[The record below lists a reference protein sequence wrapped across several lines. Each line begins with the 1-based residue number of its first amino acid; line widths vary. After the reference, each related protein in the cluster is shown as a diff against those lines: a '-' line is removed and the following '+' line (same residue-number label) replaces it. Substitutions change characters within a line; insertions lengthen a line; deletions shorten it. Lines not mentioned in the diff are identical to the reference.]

1 MNEDEKVE
9 KDEKKESK
17 QKRIDDLQQEAQVIY
32 KQFEAAQSYKNNK
45 GILEQATRAVNF
57 YEGNQWGDFKGKLPF
72 EKPSINIIQ
81 NVVDG
86 KAASINQKIF
96 KINFIV
102 DNDNLSTNKISKFT
116 DYQLKEMQHEDII
129 LSATYD
135 TLLKGT
141 GIWYEYW
148 NEDKEGVLGNIEG
161 SLEASIID
169 IEDIAFSNPTE
180 KNVQKQE
187 WIIIRSRES
196 VKFVKDSCTTL
207 TDKEKDEYIQSDSV
221 DTKYTNNIDQ
231 KDEEMCYSYMKM
243 FKKDGEVYFEKAT
256 RDIVYQEPTS
266 LNPLTNEKAI
276 KKSKK
281 ELEDNEENDVYEDL
295 YEKDSVNRHTMQF
308 EKDNDLTEEEAME
321 QKYKANQYP
330 INVLTFLERNNCIF
344 GLSFAYQLIPQQ
356 KLINQLIAA
365 NTLCAIKQ
373 AQPSVLVK
381 AGALG
386 TANVDFSKPNG
397 IITDYSGYG
406 VNDAIKLLSAGTVPT
421 AQFEL
426 AQAMIT
432 MTKDVYRANDILNDG
447 RNIASDMS
455 GTAISQLNAIKDMP
469 IAQWQQKLSRTIARE
484 GKILEMF
491 YKLFYHNKRFS
502 YQLTDSELL
511 DVKSA
516 FSQNNPNMPQ
526 AQIDNV
532 MTNSQTGIFNG
543 EDYLDTPFNIT
554 VEVGETSRY
563 SELVLSATLETLFL
577 NGTIANLSAEDLMMY
592 AELVP
597 DYIFPK
603 KNEFKRLLLQK
614 QNSIVNQLQQQIEQQ
629 QQQMQQ
635 MQLQQQA
642 LQQAYTDR
650 INQYNEK
657 LGKLGIVAKEMQ
669 REYNAQLQ
677 NEQNRDINAN
687 RRYPYDKFG

>member
-1 MNEDEKVE
+1 MKE
-9 KDEKKESK
+9 KDEKKEQFKTS
-17 QKRIDDLQQEAQVIY
+17 QRIIELQREADVIS
-32 KQFEAAQSYKNNK
+32 KQFEAGQNYKDSK
-45 GILEQATRAVNF
+45 KILEQAKRAVDF
-57 YEGNQWGDFKGKLPF
+57 YEGNQWGDFRGKLPF

-81 NVVDG
+81 NVIDG

-102 DNDNLSTNKISKFT
+102 DNDNLSTNTISKFT
-116 DYQLKEMQHEDII
+116 DYQLKEMQHEEII
-129 LSATYD
+129 LAATYD
-135 TLLKGT
+135 ALLKGT

-161 SLEASIID
+161 ALEASIID
-169 IEDIAFSNPTE
+169 IEDIVFANPNE

-196 VKFVKDSCTTL
+196 VKFVKDTCTTL
-207 TDKEKDEYIQSDSV
+207 ADDQKDEFIQSDDIDS
-221 DTKYTNNIDQ
+221 KYTNNIDQ
-231 KDEEMCYSYMKM
+231 KDEEMVYSYLKM

-256 RDIVYQEPTS
+256 KDIVYQEPTS

-276 KKSKK
+276 KKSEK
-281 ELEDNEENDVYEDL
+281 ELEENEQNDVYQDL

-308 EKDNDLTEEEAME
+308 QDNELTEDEAYE
-321 QKYKANQYP
+321 LKYKANQYP

-344 GLSFAYQLIPQQ
+344 GLSFAAQLIPQQ

-365 NTLCAIKQ
+365 NTLCAVKQ
-373 AQPSVLVK
+373 AQPSVIVK

-406 VNDAIKLLSAGTVPT
+406 VNDAIKLLSGGTVPT

-426 AQAMIT
+426 AQAMIS

-447 RNIASDMS
+447 RNISSDMS

-469 IAQWQQKLSRTIARE
+469 VAQWQQKLSRVIARE

-491 YKLFYHNKRFS
+491 YKLFYHDKKFS
-502 YQLTDSELL
+502 YELTDAELL
-511 DVKSA
+511 DVTANFKA
-516 FSQNNPNMPQ
+516 QNPNMQ
-526 AQIDNV
+526 DNEIQNQ
-532 MTNSQTGIFNG
+532 MTNYQGGIFNG
-543 EDYLDTPFNIT
+543 EDYLDTPFNVT

-563 SELVLSATLETLFL
+563 SELILSATLETLFL

-597 DYIFPK
+597 DYMFPK
-603 KNEFKRLLLQK
+603 KNEFKRLLVQK
-614 QNSIVNQLQQQIEQQ
+614 QNSIVIQLQQTIEQQ
-629 QQQMQQ
+629 QMQMQQ
-635 MQLQQQA
+635 MQMQQQA
-642 LQQAYTDR
+642 LQEAFTQRT
-650 INQYNEK
+650 NQYNDQLNK
-657 LGKLGIVAKEMQ
+657 LGVVAKQMQ
-669 REYNAQLQ
+669 KEYNTQLDNERRKNAQYQ
-677 NEQNRDINAN
+677 TSQRAN
-687 RRYPYDKFG
+687 QMN

>member
-1 MNEDEKVE
+1 M
-9 KDEKKESK
+9 KDKELKEKESK
-17 QKRIDDLQQEAQVIY
+17 RKRIDDLQQEAQVIY
-32 KQFEAAQSYKNNK
+32 KQFEAAQNYKNSK

-102 DNDNLSTNKISKFT
+102 DNDNLSTNTISKFT

-161 SLEASIID
+161 SLEAAIID
-169 IEDIAFSNPTE
+169 IEDIAFANPTE

-207 TDKEKDEYIQSDSV
+207 NEEEKNEYINSDDIQS
-221 DTKYTNNIDQ
+221 KYTNNIDQ
-231 KDEEMCYSYMKM
+231 KDEEMCYSYMKL

-266 LNPLTNEKAI
+266 LNPLTNEKDI
-276 KKSKK
+276 KKTKK
-281 ELEDNEENDVYEDL
+281 QLEENEDNDVYEDI
-295 YEKDSVNRHTMQF
+295 YEKDSVNRHTINF
-308 EKDNDLTEEEAME
+308 EKDNDLTEDEAME

-330 INVLTFLERNNCIF
+330 VNVLTFLERNNCIF

-406 VNDAIKLLSAGTVPT
+406 VNDAIKLLSGGAVPT

-426 AQAMIT
+426 AQAMIS

-447 RNIASDMS
+447 RNISSDMS

-469 IAQWQQKLSRTIARE
+469 IAQWQQKLSRVIARE

-491 YKLFYHNKRFS
+491 YKLFYHNKKFS
-502 YQLTDSELL
+502 YQLTDAELL
-511 DVKSA
+511 DVTSN
-516 FSQNNPNMPQ
+516 FMQNNPEMPESQ
-526 AQIDNV
+526 VKNI
-532 MTNSQTGIFNG
+532 MTNSQSGIFNG
-543 EDYLDTPFNIT
+543 EDYLDTPFNVT

-603 KNEFKRLLLQK
+603 KNEFKRLLVQK
-614 QNSIVNQLQQQIEQQ
+614 QNSIVNQLQQTIEQQ
-629 QQQMQQ
+629 QAQIQQMG
-635 MQLQQQA
+635 MQYKAMQEAFTQR
-642 LQQAYTDR
+642 T
-650 INQYNEK
+650 NQYNEQ
-657 LGKLGIVAKEMQ
+657 LGKLGTVAKQMQ
-669 REYNAQLQ
+669 KEYNTQLQ
-677 NEQNRDINAN
+677 NERNRAN
-687 RRYPYDKFG
+687 MNVRNIQQ

>member
-1 MNEDEKVE
+1 M
-9 KDEKKESK
+9 KDKELKEKESK
-17 QKRIDDLQQEAQVIY
+17 RKRIDDLQQEAQVIY
-32 KQFEAAQSYKNNK
+32 KQFEAAQNYKNSK

-102 DNDNLSTNKISKFT
+102 DNDNLSTNTISKFT

-161 SLEASIID
+161 SLEAAIID
-169 IEDIAFSNPTE
+169 IEDIAFANPTE

-207 TDKEKDEYIQSDSV
+207 NEEEKNEYINSDDIQS
-221 DTKYTNNIDQ
+221 KYTNNIDQ
-231 KDEEMCYSYMKM
+231 KDEEMCYSYMKL

-256 RDIVYQEPTS
+256 RYIVYQEPTS

-276 KKSKK
+276 KKTKK
-281 ELEDNEENDVYEDL
+281 QLEENEDNDVYEDI
-295 YEKDSVNRHTMQF
+295 YEKDSVNRHTINF
-308 EKDNDLTEEEAME
+308 EKDNDLTEDEAME

-330 INVLTFLERNNCIF
+330 VNVLTFLERNNCIF

-406 VNDAIKLLSAGTVPT
+406 VNDAIKLLSGGAVPT

-426 AQAMIT
+426 AQAMIS

-447 RNIASDMS
+447 RNISSDMS

-469 IAQWQQKLSRTIARE
+469 IAQWQQKLSRVIARE

-491 YKLFYHNKRFS
+491 YKLFYHNKKFS
-502 YQLTDSELL
+502 YQLTDAELL
-511 DVKSA
+511 DVTSN
-516 FSQNNPNMPQ
+516 FVQNNPNMPEDQ
-526 AQIDNV
+526 VKNI
-532 MTNSQTGIFNG
+532 MTNSQSGIFNG
-543 EDYLDTPFNIT
+543 EDYLDTPFNVT

-603 KNEFKRLLLQK
+603 KNEFKRLLVQK
-614 QNSIVNQLQQQIEQQ
+614 QNSIVNQLQQTIEQQ
-629 QQQMQQ
+629 QAQIQQMG
-635 MQLQQQA
+635 MQYKAMQEAFTQR
-642 LQQAYTDR
+642 T
-650 INQYNEK
+650 NQYNEQ
-657 LGKLGIVAKEMQ
+657 LGKLGTVAKQMQ
-669 REYNAQLQ
+669 KEYNTQLQ
-677 NEQNRDINAN
+677 NERNRAN
-687 RRYPYDKFG
+687 MNVRNIQQ

>member
-9 KDEKKESK
+9 KDDKNESK

-129 LSATYD
+129 LAATYD

-281 ELEDNEENDVYEDL
+281 ELEDNEDNDVYGDL

-308 EKDNDLTEEEAME
+308 EKNNDLTEDEAME

-406 VNDAIKLLSAGTVPT
+406 VNDAIKLLSGGTVPT

-426 AQAMIT
+426 AQAMIS

-447 RNIASDMS
+447 RSIASDMS

-603 KNEFKRLLLQK
+603 KNEFKRLLVQK
-614 QNSIVNQLQQQIEQQ
+614 QNSVVMQLQQTIEQQ

-657 LGKLGIVAKEMQ
+657 LGKLGTVAKEMQ
-669 REYNAQLQ
+669 REYNTQLQ
-677 NEQNRDINAN
+677 NERNRAN
-687 RRYPYDKFG
+687 MNLRNTQTS

>member
-1 MNEDEKVE
+1 MEEK
-9 KDEKKESK
+9 EKKEERN
-17 QKRIDDLQQEAQVIY
+17 KRLEDLQHEAQVIY
-32 KQFEAAQSYKNNK
+32 KQFEAAQHYKNSKN
-45 GILEQATRAVNF
+45 IIEHANRAVNF

-81 NVVDG
+81 NVIDG

-96 KINFIV
+96 KINFVV
-102 DNDNLSTNKISKFT
+102 DNDNLSTNTISKFT

-129 LSATYD
+129 LAATYD
-135 TLLKGT
+135 TLIKGT

-161 SLEASIID
+161 ALEAALID
-169 IEDIAFSNPTE
+169 IEDIAFANPNE

-196 VKFVKDSCTTL
+196 VKFIKDSCTTL
-207 TDKEKDEYIQSDSV
+207 NDKQKEEFIVGDSV
-221 DTKYTNNIDQ
+221 DSKYTNNIDQ

-256 RDIVYQEPTS
+256 KEIVYQEPTS

-276 KKSKK
+276 KKTKK
-281 ELEDNEENDVYEDL
+281 QLEENEDNDVYEDL
-295 YEKDSVNRHTMQF
+295 YEKDSINRHTMQF
-308 EKDNDLTEEEAME
+308 DKDDDLTEEEAME

-330 INVLTFLERNNCIF
+330 VNVLTFLERNNCIF

-386 TANVDFSKPNG
+386 TANVDFSKPNS

-406 VNDAIKLLSAGTVPT
+406 VNDAIKLLSGGTVPT

-469 IAQWQQKLSRTIARE
+469 IAQWQQKLSRVIARE

-491 YKLFYHNKRFS
+491 YKLFYHNKKFS
-502 YQLTDSELL
+502 FQLTDAELL
-511 DVKSA
+511 EVKSNFA
-516 FSQNNPNMPQ
+516 QNNPNIPENELN
-526 AQIDNV
+526 NV
-532 MTNSQTGIFNG
+532 MTNSQSGIFNG
-543 EDYLDTPFNIT
+543 EDYLDTPFNVT

-603 KNEFKRLLLQK
+603 KNEFKRLLVQR
-614 QNSIVNQLQQQIEQQ
+614 QNSVVNQLQQQIEQQ
-629 QQQMQQ
+629 QVQMQQ
-635 MQLQQQA
+635 MQMQQQA
-642 LQQAYTDR
+642 LQEAYTQR
-650 INQYNEK
+650 INQYNDQ
-657 LGKLGIVAKEMQ
+657 LGKLGTLAKGMQ

-677 NEQNRDINAN
+677 NERNRSKTQNMEM
-687 RRYPYDKFG
+687 

>member
-1 MNEDEKVE
+1 MQE
-9 KDEKKESK
+9 KDEKEKTINRK
-17 QKRIDDLQQEAQVIY
+17 KIDDLQQEAQVIY
-32 KQFEAAQSYKNNK
+32 KQFEAGQNFKDSK
-45 GILEQATRAVNF
+45 GILTQANRAVDF

-72 EKPSINIIQ
+72 EKPSANIIQ
-81 NVVDG
+81 NVIDG

-96 KINFIV
+96 KINFVI
-102 DNDNLSTNKISKFT
+102 DNDNLSTNTISKFT
-116 DYQLKEMQHEDII
+116 DFQLKEMQHEEII
-129 LSATYD
+129 LAATYEA
-135 TLLKGT
+135 LIKGT

-161 SLEASIID
+161 ALEASIID
-169 IEDIAFSNPTE
+169 LEDIVFSNPNE

-196 VKFVKDSCTTL
+196 VKFVKDVCEILS
-207 TDKEKDEYIQSDSV
+207 DEEKDEFIVSDDINS
-221 DTKYTNNIDQ
+221 KYRNNIEQ
-231 KDEEMCYSYMKM
+231 KDEEMVYSYMKM

-256 RDIVYQEPTS
+256 QNIVYQEPRS
-266 LNPLTNEKAI
+266 LNPMTNEKNI
-276 KKSKK
+276 KKTKK
-281 ELEDNEENDVYEDL
+281 ELEEDTQNDVYEDL

-308 EKDNDLTEEEAME
+308 ASDNDLTEDEAMDK
-321 QKYKANQYP
+321 KYKANQYP

-344 GLSFAYQLIPQQ
+344 GISFAAQLIPQQ

-406 VNDAIKLLSAGTVPT
+406 VNDAIKLLSGGTVPT

-426 AQAMIT
+426 AQAMIS

-447 RNIASDMS
+447 RAIANGMS
-455 GTAISQLNAIKDMP
+455 GTAISQLNSIKDMP
-469 IAQWQQKLSRTIARE
+469 IAQWQQKLSRVIARE

-502 YQLTDSELL
+502 FELSDSELL
-511 DVKSA
+511 DVTETFK
-516 FSQNNPNMPQ
+516 QNNPNMSESEVS
-526 AQIDNV
+526 NV
-532 MTNSQTGIFNG
+532 MSHSQSGIFNG
-543 EDYLDTPFNIT
+543 EDYLDTPFNVT

-563 SELVLSATLETLFL
+563 SELILSATLETLFL
-577 NGTIANLSAEDLMMY
+577 NGTISNLSAEDLMMY

-597 DYIFPK
+597 DYMFPK
-603 KNEFKRLLLQK
+603 KNEFKRLLVKK
-614 QNSIVNQLQQQIEQQ
+614 QNSIVMQLQQVIEQQ
-629 QQQMQQ
+629 QQQLQEQQ
-635 MQLQQQA
+635 MQMQSMQQA
-642 LQQAYTDR
+642 FTER
-650 INQYNEK
+650 TNQYNEQLSK
-657 LGKLGIVAKEMQ
+657 LGTVAKQMQ
-669 REYNAQLQ
+669 KEYNTQLA
-677 NEQNRDINAN
+677 NERNKNAN
-687 RRYPYDKFG
+687 LLANSNQPVL

>member
-9 KDEKKESK
+9 KNDKKESK

-207 TDKEKDEYIQSDSV
+207 TDKEKDDYIQSDSV

-657 LGKLGIVAKEMQ
+657 LGKLGTVAKEMQ
-669 REYNAQLQ
+669 REYNTQLQ
-677 NEQNRDINAN
+677 NERNRAN
-687 RRYPYDKFG
+687 MNLRNTQTI